1 MPTWWAQKTALP
13 VDWAPTVHQAQSLP
27 CLTHPLSDSTG
38 YSLFLWAR
46 KPSHSK
52 TWGSLKGL
60 HDGKFSPYSWKMQSH
75 GRSRMGPRGSV
86 TKEFRQLSPWGGA
99 VPEGSWHLMP
109 VAEGPHWP
117 CQTQLPVAPRDLGLW
132 ALFFGRAV
140 IDVYD
145 SSWANRE
152 HFRNESTFLDYWK
165 VEGFLFL

>member
-1 MPTWWAQKTALP
+1 MSFNFMPAVTIYSDFGAQENEVYHCFHFIPIKEGCMMP
-13 VDWAPTVHQAQSLP
+13 NSLP
-27 CLTHPLSDSTG
+27 I
-38 YSLFLWAR
+38 
-46 KPSHSK
+46 
-52 TWGSLKGL
+52 
-60 HDGKFSPYSWKMQSH
+60 H
-75 GRSRMGPRGSV
+75 GRWRDVDSRVGPRVSV
-86 TKEFRQLSPWGGA
+86 KEEFRQLSPWGGA